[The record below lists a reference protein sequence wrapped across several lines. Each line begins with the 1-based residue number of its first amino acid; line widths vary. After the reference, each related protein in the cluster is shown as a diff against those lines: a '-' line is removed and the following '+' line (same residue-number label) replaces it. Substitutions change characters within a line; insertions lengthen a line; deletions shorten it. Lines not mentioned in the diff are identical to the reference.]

1 MTDFCLLR
9 YLIPS
14 VLPFILFPRIKR
26 LQYQNP
32 QLSAG
37 MFVAFSFAAPEFFPS
52 KKLQIKEI

>member
-9 YLIPS
+9 HLIPS

-37 MFVAFSFAAPEFFPS
+37 MFVAFSFAAPEFFRQKS
-52 KKLQIKEI
+52 CR